1 MSFSN
6 VFRTAFRGI
15 FANKLR
21 AALTALGVMIG
32 VASVIST
39 LALGNGARAAVEA
52 SFRGLGSDQ
61 FQISTQMEMKDGEFK
76 ESGKKLTYED
86 GLSLTQGAPLIDRVD
101 MSVSRASK
109 LRWGRNTVELAVSGV
124 TADMFKSMVSDSSVQ
139 PVNWPEGKSIPE
151 SALIAS
157 GRIFT
162 PAEVMQSAAV
172 VVLGSQT
179 ASDLFAGMDPLG
191 QTLWINRRP
200 YTVIGVLAE
209 LESTDPQQRMYAKPN
224 ETAIVPIGAAIRDL
238 YDEAPSINITAHVSD
253 PARMAEAKEQ
263 IQKVLRARHE
273 ITANADG
280 EYEDDFSLM
289 SKRDL
294 LGAQQDAANTFSTL
308 LIAMATV
315 SLSVGGIGIMNV
327 MLVSVSER
335 TREIG
340 VRLAIGARKRDI
352 LAQFLTEAVLLSAA
366 SGLAGIALG
375 ILSIPLAANFNQGAA
390 LLAPESIPLSF
401 GVALVTGVC
410 FGIYPAL
417 RAASL
422 DPIEALRYE

>member
-1 MSFSN
+1 
-6 VFRTAFRGI
+6 
-15 FANKLR
+15 
-21 AALTALGVMIG
+21 
-32 VASVIST
+32 
-39 LALGNGARAAVEA
+39 
-52 SFRGLGSDQ
+52 
-61 FQISTQMEMKDGEFK
+61 
-76 ESGKKLTYED
+76 
-86 GLSLTQGAPLIDRVD
+86 
-101 MSVSRASK
+101 
-109 LRWGRNTVELAVSGV
+109 
-124 TADMFKSMVSDSSVQ
+124 VQ

-157 GRIFT
+157 GRIFA

-280 EYEDDFSLM
+280 EYKDDFSLM